1 MNGTLAR
8 IGWRGLWRH
17 PQRTILMIAIVAFG
31 SALILLMWGITDGFI
46 ESMIS
51 TQIDF
56 DSGDFQ
62 IRTPAYAD
70 DPVPEH
76 ALTSDVVAT
85 VSQTLDDFPS
95 TWRSAPRV
103 ETGGMLRL
111 RRI

>member
-31 SALILLMWGITDGFI
+31 SALILLMWGVTDGFI

-62 IRTPAYAD
+62 VRTAAYSD
-70 DPVPEH
+70 DPLPENG
-76 ALTSDVVAT
+76 LTMAEVA
-85 VSQTLDDFPS
+85 
-95 TWRSAPRV
+95 
-103 ETGGMLRL
+103 
-111 RRI
+111 